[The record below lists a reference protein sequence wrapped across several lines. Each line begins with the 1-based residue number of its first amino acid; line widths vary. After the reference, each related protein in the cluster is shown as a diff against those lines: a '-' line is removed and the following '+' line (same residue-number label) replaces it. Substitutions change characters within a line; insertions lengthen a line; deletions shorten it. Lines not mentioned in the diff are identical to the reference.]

1 MDWLHHAT
9 YSRFRPD
16 NLHKLQQQLPTP
28 VPGPPPTVSLT
39 EIDKKVF
46 KAWGH
51 KYCCEKPF
59 GPCETTVRNKEG
71 VTPKVGKTWVA
82 TIQIERGQSTSNS
95 AMYGGSYVE
104 PSFEEL
110 VEMRNKKG

>member
-9 YSRFRPD
+9 YSRFHPD
-16 NLHKLQQQLPTP
+16 NLHKPVLKLPVP
-28 VPGPPPTVSLT
+28 VPGAAPIVALT

-51 KYCCEKPF
+51 KLTCEKPY
-59 GPCETTVRNKEG
+59 GPSEQTTRIKDG

-95 AMYGGSYVE
+95 AMYGGSYRE

-110 VEMRNKKG
+110 VEMRAKK